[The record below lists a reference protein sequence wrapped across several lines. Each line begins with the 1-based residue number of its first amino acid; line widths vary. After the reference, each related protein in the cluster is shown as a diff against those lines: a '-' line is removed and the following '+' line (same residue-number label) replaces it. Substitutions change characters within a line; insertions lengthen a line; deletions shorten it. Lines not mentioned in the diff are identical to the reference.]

1 MFEKLGKNPEF
12 QKVYKQGRSKA
23 NKYLVM
29 YVKTGESGPSRY
41 GFSVSKK
48 VGNSVV
54 RHHITRLLR
63 ESVRKND
70 ALVKEGNRIIIVAR
84 KDVKNKNFK
93 EVDGA
98 VFHLLKIHGILK
110 WSDCVKKILLAVI
123 HIYQK
128 YISPL
133 KRTPSCIYT
142 PCCSEYAAQA
152 IKKYGAGKGGFL
164 AIKRIL
170 RCHPFHK
177 GGYDP
182 VP

>member
-12 QKVYKQGRSKA
+12 QKVYKTGRSKA

-84 KDVKNKNFK
+84 KDVKDKNFND
-93 EVDGA
+93 VDGA
-98 VFHLLKIHGILK
+98 VIHLLKLHGILK
-110 WSDCVKKILLAVI
+110 
-123 HIYQK
+123 
-128 YISPL
+128 
-133 KRTPSCIYT
+133 
-142 PCCSEYAAQA
+142 
-152 IKKYGAGKGGFL
+152 
-164 AIKRIL
+164 
-170 RCHPFHK
+170 
-177 GGYDP
+177 
-182 VP
+182 

>member
-12 QKVYKQGRSKA
+12 QKVYKTGRSKA

-54 RHHITRLLR
+54 RHRITRLLR

-70 ALVKEGNRIIIVAR
+70 ALVKEGNRIVIVAR
-84 KDVKNKNFK
+84 KNVWNRTFR

-98 VFHLLKIHGILK
+98 VIHLLELHGILK
-110 WSDCVKKILLAVI
+110 
-123 HIYQK
+123 
-128 YISPL
+128 
-133 KRTPSCIYT
+133 
-142 PCCSEYAAQA
+142 
-152 IKKYGAGKGGFL
+152 
-164 AIKRIL
+164 
-170 RCHPFHK
+170 
-177 GGYDP
+177 
-182 VP
+182 

>member
-84 KDVKNKNFK
+84 KDVKEKNF
-93 EVDGA
+93 EDVNGA
-98 VFHLLKIHGILK
+98 VIHLLKLHGIMK
-110 WSDCVKKILLAVI
+110 
-123 HIYQK
+123 
-128 YISPL
+128 
-133 KRTPSCIYT
+133 
-142 PCCSEYAAQA
+142 
-152 IKKYGAGKGGFL
+152 
-164 AIKRIL
+164 
-170 RCHPFHK
+170 
-177 GGYDP
+177 
-182 VP
+182 

>member
-84 KDVKNKNFK
+84 KDVKNKTFK

-98 VFHLLKIHGILK
+98 VFHLLKINGILK
-110 WSDCVKKILLAVI
+110 
-123 HIYQK
+123 
-128 YISPL
+128 
-133 KRTPSCIYT
+133 
-142 PCCSEYAAQA
+142 
-152 IKKYGAGKGGFL
+152 
-164 AIKRIL
+164 
-170 RCHPFHK
+170 
-177 GGYDP
+177 
-182 VP
+182 

>member
-1 MFEKLGKNPEF
+1 MHFSESLKKNRDFRTVYRDGKS
-12 QKVYKQGRSKA
+12 YA
-23 NKYLVM
+23 NRLLVM
-29 YVKTGESGPSRY
+29 YTLKNDSDRNRLGI
-41 GFSVSKK
+41 SVSKK

-110 WSDCVKKILLAVI
+110 
-123 HIYQK
+123 
-128 YISPL
+128 
-133 KRTPSCIYT
+133 
-142 PCCSEYAAQA
+142 
-152 IKKYGAGKGGFL
+152 
-164 AIKRIL
+164 
-170 RCHPFHK
+170 
-177 GGYDP
+177 
-182 VP
+182 

>member
-70 ALVKEGNRIIIVAR
+70 ALVKEGNRIIIIAR
-84 KDVKNKNFK
+84 PGVKEKKF
-93 EVDGA
+93 EDVDGA
-98 VFHLLKIHGILK
+98 VIHLLGLHRLLK
-110 WSDCVKKILLAVI
+110 
-123 HIYQK
+123 
-128 YISPL
+128 
-133 KRTPSCIYT
+133 
-142 PCCSEYAAQA
+142 
-152 IKKYGAGKGGFL
+152 
-164 AIKRIL
+164 
-170 RCHPFHK
+170 
-177 GGYDP
+177 
-182 VP
+182 

>member
-1 MFEKLGKNPEF
+1 MHFSESLKKNRDF
-12 QKVYKQGRSKA
+12 RTVYRDGRSYA
-23 NKYLVM
+23 NRLLVM
-29 YVKTGESGPSRY
+29 YTLKNDSDRNRLGI
-41 GFSVSKK
+41 SVSKK

-110 WSDCVKKILLAVI
+110 
-123 HIYQK
+123 
-128 YISPL
+128 
-133 KRTPSCIYT
+133 
-142 PCCSEYAAQA
+142 
-152 IKKYGAGKGGFL
+152 
-164 AIKRIL
+164 
-170 RCHPFHK
+170 
-177 GGYDP
+177 
-182 VP
+182 

>member
-1 MFEKLGKNPEF
+1 MEYSESLKKNRDFRTVYRDGKS
-12 QKVYKQGRSKA
+12 YA
-23 NKYLVM
+23 NRLLVM
-29 YVKTGESGPSRY
+29 YTLKNDSDRNRLRI
-41 GFSVSKK
+41 SVSKK

-110 WSDCVKKILLAVI
+110 
-123 HIYQK
+123 
-128 YISPL
+128 
-133 KRTPSCIYT
+133 
-142 PCCSEYAAQA
+142 
-152 IKKYGAGKGGFL
+152 
-164 AIKRIL
+164 
-170 RCHPFHK
+170 
-177 GGYDP
+177 
-182 VP
+182 